1 MHRFIPDL
9 FSHLQELKKPTVG
22 YCQLHMHDSIKMI
35 ILTLQ
40 FLFSSDFKIEKK
52 VISVNKIVFVT
63 LNPVGNREY
72 ALS

>member
-1 MHRFIPDL
+1 
-9 FSHLQELKKPTVG
+9 
-22 YCQLHMHDSIKMI
+22 MHDSIKMI